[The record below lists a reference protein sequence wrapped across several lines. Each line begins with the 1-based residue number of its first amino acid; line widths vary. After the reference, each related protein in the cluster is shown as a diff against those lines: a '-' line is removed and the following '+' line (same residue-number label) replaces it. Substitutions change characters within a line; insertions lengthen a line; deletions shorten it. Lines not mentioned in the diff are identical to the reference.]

1 MLQSLTV
8 KLSLDKHGEQ
18 DEYTSTIGG
27 KIVARL
33 GIAFALL
40 CAVGVCFW
48 IADQQDFT
56 FGVVVGAF
64 IGMCGVYIVKDV
76 R

>member
-1 MLQSLTV
+1 MNT
-8 KLSLDKHGEQ
+8 
-18 DEYTSTIGG
+18 YTSTIGV
-27 KIVARL
+27 KIVATL

-48 IADQQDFT
+48 IADHQDFT